1 MAKRLFRQRTNG
13 YGEIVLDK
21 KHRYSLEASLRNT
34 QVLVETYPWTVKF
47 YDVKGTLLEQLPR
60 IYGDE
65 VTQSINIAT
74 SIRNVM
80 QKPNS
85 WRNSVLREHLD
96 SGNPLKDYLD
106 GVEDTATIKKTLY
119 RFGDAMET
127 FGYDTVLMAFQEL
140 VERKMDVTNK
150 YNLQACCNRVET
162 FDPKKSRNATG
173 IDLEK
178 YAVLMGRSDQD
189 RRDSHAHQ

>member
-1 MAKRLFRQRTNG
+1 MI
-13 YGEIVLDK
+13 E
-21 KHRYSLEASLRNT
+21 E
-34 QVLVETYPWTVKF
+34 
-47 YDVKGTLLEQLPR
+47 LPR

-85 WRNSVLREHLD
+85 WHNSVLREHLD

-106 GVEDTATIKKTLY
+106 TIQDTSTIKKTLY
-119 RFGDAMET
+119 RFSDAMET

-140 VERKMDVTNK
+140 VDRRMDVTNK
-150 YNLQACCNRVET
+150 YNLQACCNRVAT
-162 FDPKKSRNATG
+162 FDPGMSHNSTG
-173 IDLEK
+173 VSLDK
-178 YAVLMGRSDQD
+178 YAMLMGHPA
-189 RRDSHAHQ
+189 RDGGDPHAHQ